1 LNFKSLFFQLK
12 RVLLSPLFVVIFLS
26 FLVLTFSIAYL
37 SLEKEVSEK
46 FLGLTV
52 LGSNM
57 MAENYYP
64 EGNSTIV
71 VGETVKWYI
80 NVNNYFGSPEY
91 FSLRL
96 KLLNS
101 TSQFLPID
109 NFSRSAPSPVS
120 HIFELRRMTPNNST
134 WIIPINW
141 TVTDVD
147 ENHTTI
153 ESLNVNGIQINGVNT
168 RSVTGKDFM
177 IVLELWRY
185 DTDTRV
191 KDFVFIWPSPTGE
204 RVTWDQIW
212 FSLK

>member
-1 LNFKSLFFQLK
+1 LNFKSLFFRLEK
-12 RVLLSPLFVVIFLS
+12 VLLSRLFAVVFLS
-26 FLVLTFSIAYL
+26 FLVLTSTIAYL
-37 SLEKEVSEK
+37 SLEQKVSEK

-64 EGNSTIV
+64 DGNSTVV

-80 NVNNYFGSPEY
+80 NVQNHLGSPEY
-91 FSLRL
+91 LSLRL

-101 TSQFLPID
+101 SQFLPVD
-109 NFSRSAPSPVS
+109 NFSKSTSSPVS
-120 HIFELRRMTPNNST
+120 PIFELKRMMPNNST
-134 WIIPINW
+134 WMIPINW
-141 TVTDVD
+141 TVTDAD

-153 ESLNVNGIQINGVNT
+153 KSLNVNGMQINGVNT
-168 RSVTGKDFM
+168 RSLTGKDFM

-185 DTDTRV
+185 DT
-191 KDFVFIWPSPTGE
+191 KGKNFIFTWPSQRGE

>member
-12 RVLLSPLFVVIFLS
+12 KDLLSPVFVVVFLS

-37 SLEKEVSEK
+37 SLEKKASEN

-64 EGNSTIV
+64 GGNSTIV

-80 NVNNYFGSPEY
+80 NAQNHLGSPEY
-91 FSLRL
+91 LSLRL

-101 TSQFLPID
+101 SQFLPLD
-109 NFSRSAPSPVS
+109 NFSRSTPSPVS
-120 HIFELRRMTPNNST
+120 HIFELNRMVPNNST
-134 WIIPINW
+134 WIIPMNW
-141 TVTDVD
+141 TVTNAD

-153 ESLNVNGIQINGVNT
+153 ESLNVNDIQINGVNT

-185 DTDTRV
+185 DTRD
-191 KDFVFIWPSPTGE
+191 KDFTFIWPSQTGE
-204 RVTWDQIW
+204 RVTWVQIW

>member
-1 LNFKSLFFQLK
+1 MNFKSLFFQLNK
-12 RVLLSPLFVVIFLS
+12 VLLSLVFVVGFLS
-26 FLVLTFSIAYL
+26 FLVLTSSIAYL
-37 SLEKEVSEK
+37 SLEKKASEK

-80 NVNNYFGSPEY
+80 SVNNYFGSPEY
-91 FSLRL
+91 LSLRL

-101 TSQFLPID
+101 TSQFLPLD
-109 NFSRSAPSPVS
+109 NFSRSTPSPVS
-120 HIFELRRMTPNNST
+120 HIFELKRMVPNNST

-153 ESLNVNGIQINGVNT
+153 ESLNVNGNQINGLNT

-185 DTDTRV
+185 DTRV
-191 KDFVFIWPSPTGE
+191 KDFVFIWPSHTGP
-204 RVTWDQIW
+204 RVTWSQIW

>member
-12 RVLLSPLFVVIFLS
+12 KVLLSPVFVVIFLS

-37 SLEKEVSEK
+37 SLEKKVSEN

-80 NVNNYFGSPEY
+80 DVKNYFGSPEY
-91 FSLRL
+91 LSLRL

-101 TSQFLPID
+101 SQFLPLD

-120 HIFELRRMTPNNST
+120 HIFELKRMVPHNST

-185 DTDTRV
+185 DTDTRI
-191 KDFVFIWPSPTGE
+191 KDFVFIWPSQTGE
-204 RVTWDQIW
+204 RVTWSQIW